1 MARMPSGPA
10 KVLWVPLVALG
21 LSVGCLFS
29 ACARHHDG
37 KINLV
42 VYYQDGQRV
51 RSEEDTDFDGRMD
64 TWEYY
69 GSDANGTPVVM
80 RVERDTKGA
89 GKPDTF
95 ETYAQQS
102 GSTVIVKREED
113 TDGDGQIDEVSVFQN
128 GELVRR
134 EPVGPSPV
142 GDGGGEG
149 TRGGFRPLSAGR
161 P

>member
-102 GSTVIVKREED
+102 GSTVIV
-113 TDGDGQIDEVSVFQN
+113 TLYG
-128 GELVRR
+128 
-134 EPVGPSPV
+134 
-142 GDGGGEG
+142 
-149 TRGGFRPLSAGR
+149 AGR
-161 P
+161 DPCTRAVTLPVVSENSITWPRRA

>member
-1 MARMPSGPA
+1 M
-10 KVLWVPLVALG
+10 
-21 LSVGCLFS
+21 CF
-29 ACARHHDG
+29 ACARNHDG

-69 GSDANGTPVVM
+69 GPDANGTPVVR
-80 RVERDTKGA
+80 RVERDTKGT
-89 GKPDTF
+89 GRPDTF
-95 ETYAQQS
+95 ETYAQQN

-113 TDGDGQIDEVSVFQN
+113 TDGDGQIDEVSLFQN

-134 EPVGPSPV
+134 ERAAPSPHW
-142 GDGGGEG
+142 GGGG
-149 TRGGFRPLSAGR
+149 SGGGFRPLSARAPVASGPPR
-161 P
+161 

>member
-69 GSDANGTPVVM
+69 GPDANGIPVVT
-80 RVERDTKGA
+80 RVERDTRGT

-95 ETYAQQS
+95 ETFTQQN
-102 GSTVIVKREED
+102 GSRVIVKREVD

-134 EPVGPSPV
+134 GPAAPSPPW
-142 GDGGGEG
+142 GGGG
-149 TRGGFRPLSAGR
+149 YRPLSAPGGSGSPR
-161 P
+161 

>member
-1 MARMPSGPA
+1 MASRPP
-10 KVLWVPLVALG
+10 KVLVPLVVALG
-21 LSVGCLFS
+21 LTAGGWCF
-29 ACARHHDG
+29 ACARDHDG

-69 GSDANGTPVVM
+69 GPDANGIPVVT
-80 RVERDTKGA
+80 RVERDTRGT

-95 ETYAQQS
+95 ETFTQQN
-102 GSTVIVKREED
+102 GSRVIVKREVD

-134 EPVGPSPV
+134 GPAAPSPPW
-142 GDGGGEG
+142 GGGG
-149 TRGGFRPLSAGR
+149 YRPLSAPGGSGSPR
-161 P
+161 